1 VNVHE
6 PAAWTALRDA
16 GLVQGAAPAAAL
28 EAPWYVRLML
38 GVAGWIAA
46 LFLLGFVAAGMAWLI
61 ESEWGCVV
69 GGLLGSGAAW
79 LLLRKLGHNEFAAQ
93 FALAVSFAG
102 QALFAYGV
110 FGLLQGSPDSPA
122 VRPTVWLVL
131 ALQQAALVAL
141 MPSATHRLWSGFAA
155 AAAATLALRAGGG
168 AFLAP
173 GLLLGAAAWAW
184 LNEYRWPRFGPVLR
198 PAAFGVVLALVLF
211 ELAAGM
217 LRPATG
223 FDVDPAGRRLYGQL
237 LSGAV
242 LLGVVWVLLR
252 RAGATLPGRA
262 AAVGL
267 AGTAVMVLVS
277 LEAPGIAAGLCIL
290 VLGFAHGNRALAGL
304 GGAALLLYAGG
315 YYYELD
321 LTLLA
326 KSQVLAATGGVLLAL
341 RWVLLRWLG
350 PPSSPRRHPGIR
362 AANFRDPL
370 PAGEKAPK
378 VIDPR
383 PRIVIGM
390 AGALLVLAA
399 VNASIVGKERLLA
412 AGRVVY
418 LELAPVDPRS
428 LMQGDYMALNYQ
440 SANEIAAVLP
450 QHAAGRPG
458 AGEPVSADG
467 RAVVRLDERSVASFV
482 RLDDDRPL
490 AADEALLRYRVR
502 AGRLKFASDAFY
514 FQEGTAEAYQAA
526 RYGRYRV
533 ADDGEL
539 LLTSLHD
546 EHLNRLPVG
555 SP

>member
-1 VNVHE
+1 
-6 PAAWTALRDA
+6 
-16 GLVQGAAPAAAL
+16 
-28 EAPWYVRLML
+28 M
-38 GVAGWIAA
+38 
-46 LFLLGFVAAGMAWLI
+46 
-61 ESEWGCVV
+61 
-69 GGLLGSGAAW
+69 
-79 LLLRKLGHNEFAAQ
+79 
-93 FALAVSFAG
+93 
-102 QALFAYGV
+102 
-110 FGLLQGSPDSPA
+110 
-122 VRPTVWLVL
+122 
-131 ALQQAALVAL
+131 
-141 MPSATHRLWSGFAA
+141 
-155 AAAATLALRAGGG
+155 
-168 AFLAP
+168 
-173 GLLLGAAAWAW
+173 
-184 LNEYRWPRFGPVLR
+184 
-198 PAAFGVVLALVLF
+198 LF

-412 AGRVVY
+412 
-418 LELAPVDPRS
+418 
-428 LMQGDYMALNYQ
+428 
-440 SANEIAAVLP
+440 LP